1 MASRRGRRQR
11 RFRILPSI
19 VLTIVILLLPAGVY
33 AYGRYAGAFKVK
45 DVVLTGAKRV
55 PAKKALAMLTTRY
68 RGRNLFTI
76 STGDILGQ
84 LKAYPYFRAA
94 KIDRDFPDTLRV
106 SITEY
111 QPAAYLLTGDG
122 WYVVTTDGYV
132 IAALRHAN
140 GGSATTTGG
149 SATTSGGSAPTSG
162 SAAAPAT
169 GASGTAASGT
179 AADTKQ
185 SAAAAQQAAAN
196 ALKQTLL
203 AGPPAVAHPA
213 LPAVFT
219 AAPVTVGQMIA
230 DQQVLTAL
238 RVVASLPVIQRR
250 TAAYA
255 AVTATGAAQVVLR
268 SGLVVALG
276 DDSRL
281 TAKALALKAVLA
293 QYAHRGV
300 TATAVDVSVPDRP
313 LAKPRLPS

>member
-11 RFRILPSI
+11 RFRILPTI
-19 VLTIVILLLPAGVY
+19 VLTVVILLLPAGVY
-33 AYGRYAGAFKVK
+33 AYGRYAGAFKVN

-76 STGDILGQ
+76 STGDIRSQ
-84 LKAYPYFRAA
+84 LQAYPYFRAA
-94 KIDRDFPDTLRV
+94 KVDRDFPDTLRV

-132 IAALRHAN
+132 VAALRQA
-140 GGSATTTGG
+140 TGG
-149 SATTSGGSAPTSG
+149 SAAAAGSTTVSAAGASSTAASG
-162 SAAAPAT
+162 SAA
-169 GASGTAASGT
+169 SGTT
-179 AADTKQ
+179 QT
-185 SAAAAQQAAAN
+185 AAAAQQAAAA
-196 ALKQTLL
+196 ALKHTLV
-203 AGPPAVAHPA
+203 AGPPTVAHPA

-219 AAPVTVGQMIA
+219 ATPVKVGQTIA

-238 RVVASLPVIQRR
+238 RVVASLPVAQRR

-281 TAKALALKAVLA
+281 TAKALSLKAVLA